1 MPEALELSPRE
12 LQSRLQAGDRLV
24 IIDIREPEEAAIS
37 RLENA
42 LLIPM
47 QSVPAELQ
55 KLEALSDE
63 ADLIRFVPS
72 RSPQPERG
80 CLAAPARD

>member
-12 LQSRLQAGDRLV
+12 LQFRLQAGDRLV
-24 IIDIREPEEAAIS
+24 IIDVREPEEAAIS

-55 KLEALSDE
+55 KL
-63 ADLIRFVPS
+63 R
-72 RSPQPERG
+72 RSPTKRT
-80 CLAAPARD
+80 